1 VSKVYKTGPI
11 KPMTLVESVSY
22 LAKQRG
28 VSDEEY
34 AKTMHPRAY
43 EAWCA
48 ERDKGREA
56 VR

>member
-1 VSKVYKTGPI
+1 MSKVYKTGPI
-11 KPMTLVESVSY
+11 KPMSLLESVSY

-43 EAWCA
+43 EAWRA
-48 ERDKGREA
+48 ERDRRREA
-56 VR
+56 SR

>member
-1 VSKVYKTGPI
+1 MSKVYKTGPV
-11 KPMTLVESVSY
+11 KPMSLVESVSY

-43 EAWCA
+43 EAWRA
-48 ERDKGREA
+48 ERDRRREA
-56 VR
+56 SR